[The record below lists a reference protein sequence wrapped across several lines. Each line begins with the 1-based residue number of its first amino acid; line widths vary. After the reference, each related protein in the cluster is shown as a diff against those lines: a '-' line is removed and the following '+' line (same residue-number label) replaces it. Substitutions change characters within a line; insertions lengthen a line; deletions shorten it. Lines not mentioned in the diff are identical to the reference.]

1 MYTAIAAYCFIEYI
15 FPGGDSRLK
24 GGHMLALDTAPDLIE
39 TPTELMDTV
48 SEISSDYHIPA
59 IIIAVTIALL
69 IFIAAKIFTSVIGKS
84 IRKLPNRSAKF
95 SPMMASLLSRICSV
109 LIWIIAIVSILGVFG
124 IDLTPVLAGLGITGV
139 ILGFALQESIS
150 SLFSGVMI
158 AVNNPFCV
166 GDFISIGEL
175 EGTVIS
181 MDLMCVTLITED
193 ARKVTL
199 NNKSVWGATII
210 NQKAIDSE
218 MLSPSFNGK
227 RRLDFPVSIRY
238 TDDPDKARKAIA
250 EFMES
255 IPEVL
260 SEPAPYAGIVEYG
273 SSSIVISARG
283 WVLPENYWKVYWAF
297 NNGLL
302 PFLHENGLDMPYSQ
316 VVVHLD
322 GQP

>member
-1 MYTAIAAYCFIEYI
+1 M
-15 FPGGDSRLK
+15 
-24 GGHMLALDTAPDLIE
+24 
-39 TPTELMDTV
+39 
-48 SEISSDYHIPA
+48 ISSA
-59 IIIAVTIALL
+59 QV
-69 IFIAAKIFTSVIGKS
+69 
-84 IRKLPNRSAKF
+84 
-95 SPMMASLLSRICSV
+95 
-109 LIWIIAIVSILGVFG
+109 
-124 IDLTPVLAGLGITGV
+124 
-139 ILGFALQESIS
+139 
-150 SLFSGVMI
+150 
-158 AVNNPFCV
+158 
-166 GDFISIGEL
+166 
-175 EGTVIS
+175 
-181 MDLMCVTLITED
+181 
-193 ARKVTL
+193 RKVTL

-273 SSSIVISARG
+273 SSSIVISVRG

-302 PFLHENGLDMPYSQ
+302 SFLHENGLDMPYTQ
-316 VVVHLD
+316 VVVHID
-322 GQP
+322 DQK

>member
-1 MYTAIAAYCFIEYI
+1 MYTAIAAYCFI
-15 FPGGDSRLK
+15 
-24 GGHMLALDTAPDLIE
+24 
-39 TPTELMDTV
+39 V
-48 SEISSDYHIPA
+48 
-59 IIIAVTIALL
+59 
-69 IFIAAKIFTSVIGKS
+69 FIAAKIFTSVLGKS

-302 PFLHENGLDMPYSQ
+302 SFLHENGLDMPYSQ